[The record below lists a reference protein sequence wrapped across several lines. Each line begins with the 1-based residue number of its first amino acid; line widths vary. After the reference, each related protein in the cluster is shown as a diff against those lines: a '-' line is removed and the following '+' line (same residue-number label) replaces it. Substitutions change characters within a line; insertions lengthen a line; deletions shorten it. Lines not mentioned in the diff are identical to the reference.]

1 MNKKKSGIE
10 AILCYITRSAA
21 LFHYFLP
28 SVSLPHLYTFFH
40 SLIYFFISFSSTTFN
55 SSPLFSAPRASFLF
69 LMLSFTRS
77 SVLVALLKMIPI
89 LTGINFLSFLLP
101 HLQFFLPFSFS
112 ELHTLPSTGVFINL
126 NM

>member
-1 MNKKKSGIE
+1 MIFFLLCGIE
-10 AILCYITRSAA
+10 ANICYITR

-40 SLIYFFISFSSTTFN
+40 SIYFFISFSSTTFN

-89 LTGINFLSFLLP
+89 LTGINFLPFLLP
-101 HLQFFLPFSFS
+101 HLQYYLLFSFS
-112 ELHTLPSTGVFINL
+112 ELHTLPSTGLFINL